1 MKHKG
6 LKVNIFFPIF
16 FISCFVKVLLIVKH
30 LIFNIEPVSIFVTG
44 NFPLIVTDLG
54 FYQSGRSLAFYLLA
68 SLFLC

>member
-6 LKVNIFFPIF
+6 LKVIIFFRCF
-16 FISCFVKVLLIVKH
+16 SYFFVKVLLIVKH